1 MPVTR
6 SRRFNRRPAVALLCS
21 LLGVLIIT
29 GCGSAPEHP
38 DSSGPPSISSSSAPE
53 QTAAGTPT
61 VSAPQTPASSPDAS
75 ATTPAAS
82 PTTSAASPTTAA
94 VSAARSSSRAPAS
107 SPAASATTSAAAAG
121 GGFHVCPAVP
131 GSDIHAL
138 SDCLHADLVRY
149 WEAAT
154 RQQIDRPVVIEPKF
168 PPEPRSCYA
177 PQTLYA
183 YYCPDNGTIYLN
195 TSLLTLWD
203 KHFAASEVPY
213 SLALTLAHE
222 MGHAAQFAVD
232 PAPRH
237 ADTSVPATS
246 TRIELQADCL
256 AGVWAH
262 SEVAGGRLDRDR
274 LLEVWHRE
282 VVLLDTAEHRR
293 THGSPDARVA
303 STRKGLAT
311 GDPATCG
318 LRFP

>member
-61 VSAPQTPASSPDAS
+61 VSAPQTPASSTDSS
-75 ATTPAAS
+75 ATTP
-82 PTTSAASPTTAA
+82 
-94 VSAARSSSRAPAS
+94 
-107 SPAASATTSAAAAG
+107 AAAAG

-274 LLEVWHRE
+274 LLEVWRRE

-311 GDPATCG
+311 GDPTTCG
-318 LRFP
+318 LRVP

>member
-1 MPVTR
+1 VPVTR
-6 SRRFNRRPAVALLCS
+6 SRRLNRRPAVGLLCS

-29 GCGSAPEHP
+29 GCGSAPEHS
-38 DSSGPPSISSSSAPE
+38 DSSGAPSISSSSAPE

-61 VSAPQTPASSPDAS
+61 VSTPRTPARSPDAS
-75 ATTPAAS
+75 A
-82 PTTSAASPTTAA
+82 TTSAASPTTAA
-94 VSAARSSSRAPAS
+94 VSAARSSSRVPAS
-107 SPAASATTSAAAAG
+107 SPGASATTSAAADG

-131 GSDIHAL
+131 ASDIHAL

-183 YYCPDNGTIYLN
+183 FYCPANGTIYLN
-195 TSLLTLWD
+195 SSLLTLWD
-203 KHFAASEVPY
+203 KHFAPSEVPY

-222 MGHAAQFAVD
+222 MGHAAQFAMD
-232 PAPRH
+232 PALRH
-237 ADTSVPATS
+237 ADTSAPATS

-293 THGSPDARVA
+293 THGAPDARVA
-303 STRKGLAT
+303 SARKGLAT
-311 GDPATCG
+311 GDPASCG
-318 LRFP
+318 LRVP